1 MMTNVNDRPAE
12 SRWLVTWSRRVV
24 ARIRQGGILGA
35 DLLARDRFTD
45 VEVAKQTIA
54 SRLSEKIAGIEF
66 EWVDRT

>member
-1 MMTNVNDRPAE
+1 
-12 SRWLVTWSRRVV
+12 
-24 ARIRQGGILGA
+24 
-35 DLLARDRFTD
+35 